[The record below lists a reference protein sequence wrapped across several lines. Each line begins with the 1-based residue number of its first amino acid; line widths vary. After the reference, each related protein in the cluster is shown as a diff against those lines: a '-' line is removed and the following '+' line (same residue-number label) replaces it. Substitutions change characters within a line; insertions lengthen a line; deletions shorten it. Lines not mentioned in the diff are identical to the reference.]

1 LRRTNLCR
9 ECARKWLQQIARVL
23 LGAEPAG
30 MLLDCN
36 DGRHAVVDRSIWV
49 TRLRKRDIRRQQLTY
64 GQMCYTAICLV
75 TVCRQAFKMAPS
87 INVTDPTFARLQ
99 KFAKPLIDTPESV
112 IIRLMDAFEK
122 KQSVSP
128 PNGAK
133 EYGAGAAPNLTHT
146 KVLSIELNGTDC
158 PKSETNWNR
167 LLDDV
172 INQAAKKLKDV
183 TALKELL
190 VVNHVIGKKED
201 QGYRYLASAGISVQG
216 QDANSAW
223 KAVAHIIKSMNFSC
237 RVIFMWYDN
246 DKAAHPGQTGKFTLN
261 LD

>member
-1 LRRTNLCR
+1 MSA
-9 ECARKWLQQIARVL
+9 ARNGGNESRGAGSVPSQRACCSIAMM
-23 LGAEPAG
+23 P
-30 MLLDCN
+30 DT
-36 DGRHAVVDRSIWV
+36 RSWIAPSGPRGDE
-49 TRLRKRDIRRQQLTY
+49 TEQPPSAIDIRPNGLY
-64 GQMCYTAICLV
+64 GYIPRP
-75 TVCRQAFKMAPS
+75 VCRQAFKMAPS

-122 KQSVSP
+122 RQSVSP

-133 EYGAGAAPNLTHT
+133 EYGVGAAPNLTHT
-146 KVLSIELNGTDC
+146 KVLSIELNGAEC

-201 QGYRYLASAGISVQG
+201 QGYRYLATAGISVQG

-261 LD
+261 LV